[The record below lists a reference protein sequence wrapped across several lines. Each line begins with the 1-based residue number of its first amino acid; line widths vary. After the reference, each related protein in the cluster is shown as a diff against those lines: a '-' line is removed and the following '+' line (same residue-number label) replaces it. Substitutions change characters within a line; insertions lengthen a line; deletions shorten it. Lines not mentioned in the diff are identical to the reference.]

1 MDPDAT
7 MRRILSALA
16 ALKTGQD
23 PDARGDA
30 VEHLRNL
37 AAWLK
42 RGGFPP
48 RGDYVEKGG
57 AP

>member
-7 MRRILSALA
+7 MRLILSALT

-23 PDARGDA
+23 PEVRADA

-37 AAWLK
+37 AAWLE

-48 RGDYVEKGG
+48 RGDYVEQGG
-57 AP
+57 LP